1 MRRYWIALLLF
12 FMTLINYIDKIVFS
26 VAAPDLKTA
35 FNLSAGTLGIL
46 LSVVTWGYTAALIP
60 AGLITDRMG
69 ARRFA
74 GIGVGVWSLAAIATG
89 FAPTVGVLGGS
100 RLVLGIGES
109 ATFPV
114 AGKVT
119 KQWAPGKER
128 GVFTGFWNA
137 GTTVGS
143 GVGAILAALLITNLG
158 WRPAF
163 WILGVIGFVW
173 IAVWLVLARPPELT
187 RWLRGGER
195 QFILAN
201 RETDDEAAATTNAEA
216 KVRGSWWAPLRELL
230 RHRAIWGLLL
240 TEGCSVYT
248 TYFLLTWLPSFLA
261 DTRGLKIIGAGILT
275 GVPFLVAAA
284 LVFGFTRLSDVIITR
299 SGGGP
304 GSRRW
309 MVAVYLLLSL
319 ALVAAPAV
327 HSLVFLE
334 ILLTWS
340 IAMNF
345 STNSLILA
353 LANDLIRKPQLA
365 GLGTGLVA
373 FGGNVFGLLAPI
385 VTGFIVGATGGYTG
399 AFLVGAVF
407 ALIGCVVILTMANK
421 PVKWAPTQGQD
432 AQLTGIGKVD
442 HV

>member
-1 MRRYWIALLLF
+1 
-12 FMTLINYIDKIVFS
+12 MTLINYIDKIVFS

-60 AGLITDRMG
+60 AGLVTDRMG

-74 GIGVGVWSLAAIATG
+74 GIGVGVWSLAAIVTG
-89 FAPTVGVLGGS
+89 FAPSIGVLGGA
-100 RLVLGIGES
+100 RLVLGVGES

-119 KQWAPGKER
+119 KQWAPGSER
-128 GVFTGFWNA
+128 GLFTGFWNA

-143 GVGAILAALLITNLG
+143 GIGAILAALLITDLG

-163 WILGVIGFVW
+163 WILGAIGFGW
-173 IAVWLVLARPPELT
+173 IAVWFGVVRPPEVT
-187 RWLRGGER
+187 KWLRREER
-195 QFILAN
+195 EHIIAT
-201 RETDDEAAATTNAEA
+201 READAEPTVDATDAEA
-216 KVRGSWWAPLRELL
+216 TVKGSWWAPLGELL

-275 GVPFLVAAA
+275 GIPFLVAAV
-284 LVFGFTRLSDVIITR
+284 LVFGFTRLSDVLIART
-299 SGGGP
+299 GGGP

-319 ALVAAPAV
+319 ALVAAPAI
-327 HSLVFLE
+327 HSIVFLE

-353 LANDLIRKPQLA
+353 LANDLIRKPHLA

-421 PVKWAPTQGQD
+421 PMNWTTPTQTTALAAVGEGD
-432 AQLTGIGKVD
+432 RG
-442 HV
+442 

>member
-1 MRRYWIALLLF
+1 VRRYWIALLLF
-12 FMTLINYIDKIVFS
+12 FMTLINYVDKIVFA
-26 VAAPDLKTA
+26 VAAPDLKTM
-35 FNLSAGTLGIL
+35 FNLSAGTLGVL
-46 LSVVTWGYTAALIP
+46 LSVVTWGYTVALIP
-60 AGLITDRMG
+60 AGLVTDRVG
-69 ARRFA
+69 ARKFA

-89 FAPTVGVLGGS
+89 FAPSVGMLGGS

-163 WILGVIGFVW
+163 WILGAIGFVW
-173 IAVWLVLARPPELT
+173 IAVWLVVVRPPELT
-187 RWLRGGER
+187 KWLRPAER
-195 QFILAN
+195 DFIVAN
-201 RETDDEAAATTNAEA
+201 RETDETAGDSDAEA
-216 KVRGSWWAPLRELL
+216 KVKGSWWAPLRELL
-230 RHRAIWGLLL
+230 RHRAMWGLLL

-275 GVPFLVAAA
+275 GIPFLVAAV
-284 LVFGFTRLSDVIITR
+284 LVFAFTRLSDVIITR
-299 SGGGP
+299 TGGGP

-319 ALVAAPAV
+319 ALVAAPAI

-353 LANDLIRKPQLA
+353 LANDLIRRPQLA

-421 PVKWAPTQGQD
+421 PVKWAPMQDQG
-432 AQLTGIGKVD
+432 AVLAGKVD

>member
-1 MRRYWIALLLF
+1 
-12 FMTLINYIDKIVFS
+12 MTLINYIDKIVFS
-26 VAAPDLKTA
+26 VAAPDLKTD

-60 AGLITDRMG
+60 AGLLTDRVG
-69 ARRFA
+69 ARKFA
-74 GIGVGVWSLAAIATG
+74 GIGVGVWSLAAMITG
-89 FAPTVGVLGGS
+89 FAPSVGMLGGA

-119 KQWAPGKER
+119 KQWAPGNER

-143 GVGAILAALLITNLG
+143 GIGAILAALLITDLG

-163 WILGVIGFVW
+163 WILGAIGFVW
-173 IAVWLVLARPPELT
+173 IAVWFAVVRVPEMTKWLRPAEREHIIATREADDEPELNP
-187 RWLRGGER
+187 
-195 QFILAN
+195 A
-201 RETDDEAAATTNAEA
+201 NAEA
-216 KVRGSWWAPLRELL
+216 KVKGSWWAPLRELL
-230 RHRAIWGLLL
+230 RHRAMWGLML

-275 GVPFLVAAA
+275 GIPFLVAAA
-284 LVFGFTRLSDVIITR
+284 LVFGFTRLSDVFVTR
-299 SGGGP
+299 TGGGP

-319 ALVAAPAV
+319 ALVAAPAI

-353 LANDLIRKPQLA
+353 LANDLIRKPHLA

-407 ALIGCVVILTMANK
+407 AVIGCVVILTMANK
-421 PVKWAPTQGQD
+421 PMNWTTPEQTAALAGVGE
-432 AQLTGIGKVD
+432 VD
-442 HV
+442 RG

>member
-26 VAAPDLKTA
+26 VAAPDLKTV

-46 LSVVTWGYTAALIP
+46 LSVVTWGYTAMLIP
-60 AGLITDRMG
+60 AGLATDRMG

-89 FAPTVGVLGGS
+89 FAPSVGVLGGA
-100 RLVLGIGES
+100 RLVLGVGES

-119 KQWAPGKER
+119 KQWAPGTER
-128 GVFTGFWNA
+128 GLFTGFWNA

-143 GVGAILAALLITNLG
+143 GIGAILAALLITNLG

-163 WILGVIGFVW
+163 WILGAIGFVW
-173 IAVWLVLARPPELT
+173 IAVWLIAARPPELT
-187 RWLRGGER
+187 RWLRPSER
-195 QFILAN
+195 EFIVAN
-201 RETDDEAAATTNAEA
+201 READETPANAEA
-216 KVRGSWWAPLRELL
+216 KMRGSWWAPVGELL
-230 RHRAIWGLLL
+230 RHRAIWGLLI

-275 GVPFLVAAA
+275 GIPFLVAAA

-299 SGGGP
+299 TGGGP

-319 ALVAAPAV
+319 ALVAAPAI

-345 STNSLILA
+345 STNSCILA
-353 LANDLIRKPQLA
+353 LANDLIRKPTLA

-385 VTGFIVGATGGYTG
+385 VTGFIVGATGGYTA

-407 ALIGCVVILTMANK
+407 ALIGCVVILTMAKK
-421 PVKWAPTQGQD
+421 PVNWAPPAPTD
-432 AQLTGIGKVD
+432 SVLTSAGKVD

>member
-12 FMTLINYIDKIVFS
+12 FMTLINYVDKIVFA
-26 VAAPDLKTA
+26 VAAPDLKTI
-35 FNLSAGTLGIL
+35 FNLSAGTLGVL
-46 LSVVTWGYTAALIP
+46 LSVVTWGYTVALIP
-60 AGLITDRMG
+60 AGLVTDRVG
-69 ARRFA
+69 ARKFA

-89 FAPTVGVLGGS
+89 FAPSVGVLGGS

-143 GVGAILAALLITNLG
+143 GIGAILAALLITNLG

-163 WILGVIGFVW
+163 WILGAIGFVW
-173 IAVWLVLARPPELT
+173 IAVWLVVVRPPELT
-187 RWLRGGER
+187 KWLRPAER
-195 QFILAN
+195 DFIVAN
-201 RETDDEAAATTNAEA
+201 RETDETADSDAEA
-216 KVRGSWWAPLRELL
+216 RVKGSWSAPLRELL
-230 RHRAIWGLLL
+230 RHKAMWGLLL

-275 GVPFLVAAA
+275 GIPFLVAAV

-299 SGGGP
+299 TGGGP

-319 ALVAAPAV
+319 ALVAAPAI

-345 STNSLILA
+345 ATNSLILA
-353 LANDLIRKPQLA
+353 LANDLIRRPQLA

-421 PVKWAPTQGQD
+421 SMKWAPMRDQG
-432 AQLTGIGKVD
+432 AVLTGKVD